1 MHLAVDRI
9 IDVVLRAVV
18 QITFSLIVLIIR
30 IVNKVF
36 KVELDSVIDVSDQ
49 VESKENS
56 IEVSDSNLEIVDLI
70 PDEVS
75 DLAKESVCK
84 DINYLI
90 CINKNETV
98 VYSGD

>member
-36 KVELDSVIDVSDQ
+36 KVELDSVIDVSD
-49 VESKENS
+49 
-56 IEVSDSNLEIVDLI
+56 
-70 PDEVS
+70 
-75 DLAKESVCK
+75 
-84 DINYLI
+84 
-90 CINKNETV
+90 
-98 VYSGD
+98 